1 MVWLS
6 VLEKNLAIIQTSLA
20 VEGEG
25 LVHLKETEGFS
36 GLVLELSL
44 YVSAAVL
51 TRTKRN
57 CLRSTLFGSD
67 RSPRR
72 VNLVC
77 ACVRALLSSIKGS
90 KSFLER
96 VLQWGPQRRAERKQ
110 EEVSSMVISSS
121 LELSKSTHLLKTDI
135 FEDFFSYD
143 KLRKVAFLVAILNR
157 IFLSP
162 PKNLLCQKKQFNL

>member
-1 MVWLS
+1 MSWRQSFPGQNATVC
-6 VLEKNLAIIQTSLA
+6 A
-20 VEGEG
+20 
-25 LVHLKETEGFS
+25 
-36 GLVLELSL
+36 
-44 YVSAAVL
+44 
-51 TRTKRN
+51 
-57 CLRSTLFGSD
+57 RSTLFGSD
-67 RSPRR
+67 RNPRR
-72 VNLVC
+72 V
-77 ACVRALLSSIKGS
+77 KGS

-143 KLRKVAFLVAILNR
+143 KLRKVAFPVAILNR